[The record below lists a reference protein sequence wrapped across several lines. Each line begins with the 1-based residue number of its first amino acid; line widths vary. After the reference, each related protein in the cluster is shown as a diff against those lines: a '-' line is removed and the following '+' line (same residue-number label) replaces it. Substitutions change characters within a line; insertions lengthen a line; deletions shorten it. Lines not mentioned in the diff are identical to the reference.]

1 METLS
6 LKGNF
11 VVVLRNRHFLVL
23 WLAQAVSQ
31 TAQNVINFALIIAVE
46 TVSHSSTQVS
56 IVILAFTVP
65 AVVFSAVAGVFVDRT
80 NKKTMLVVTN
90 VLRGLAVLGYIFSGR
105 SWPVFYLLLTVYLIT
120 LLFAT
125 ISQFFGPAEAA
136 MIPLLV
142 GRNHLVTANSM
153 FNLTFTAS
161 QLLGFAVLGPLLA
174 KVVGLSTLFIVVF
187 VMYMVAS
194 ALTAL
199 LPSKEPRLLTANST
213 QGNGLQKVWSELR
226 EGWAFIV
233 KDRILV
239 TALVH
244 LSLASSLFLIL
255 GTLGTGFVNRVIG
268 IPAEDLAYIVAP
280 AGIGML
286 IGVLLVNRF
295 ATEQNRETMIN
306 AGLGAIG
313 VSLFFFAIAKPG
325 SDLIFGLFG
334 QTPPLS
340 LVVGIVMFM
349 GGLAGLTNA
358 FVAIPAQTVILE
370 RSPEDIRGRVFS
382 VFFMLSNAAALFPIL
397 FAGSLADLIGIVQV
411 MVIIAVL
418 VSTVSAVSF
427 YLHYTAHHHPYTDI
441 KPGR

>member
-1 METLS
+1 M
-6 LKGNF
+6 
-11 VVVLRNRHFLVL
+11 
-23 WLAQAVSQ
+23 SQ